1 MTPNHKQFE
10 AAQREFAEHAL
21 AGLTDTA
28 KVHFAVKVMT
38 DTTDPEAAAALNF
51 AAKRADEHARILM
64 REAFEQECA

>member
-10 AAQREFAEHAL
+10 AAQREFAEQAL

-38 DTTDPEAAAALNF
+38 DTTDPQAAAALKF
-51 AAKRADEHARILM
+51 AAKRAEEQASILM
-64 REAFEQECA
+64 REAFERERA